1 MLTGGFVIHRL
12 IGSRICSG
20 TLYVGEYLPLKQFV
34 PPIAGGPSGFGFIII
49 LSGEYIIPYI
59 FLYYEMFLL
68 SQKSFYFDAIT
79 TCPT

>member
-1 MLTGGFVIHRL
+1 MLTGGFVIHLL

-59 FLYYEMFLL
+59 FIL
-68 SQKSFYFDAIT
+68 
-79 TCPT
+79 

>member
-1 MLTGGFVIHRL
+1 MPIVAHRKLLTGGFVIHRL

-59 FLYYEMFLL
+59 MFM
-68 SQKSFYFDAIT
+68 
-79 TCPT
+79 